1 MSIENGGL
9 LGFYYWF
16 SLNRLCPLSLMPPR
30 LLGNCREVG
39 ACIDSP
45 YIDTM
50 AEYGGLWSFDSGLME
65 SLSNQYAA
73 MPSLH
78 FAWAL
83 WSWLAIRKH
92 ITTKFGRF
100 AIASYPPLTL
110 FAIVVTANHYWIDA
124 LGGSLS
130 LESPTTLVFV

>member
-1 MSIENGGL
+1 
-9 LGFYYWF
+9 
-16 SLNRLCPLSLMPPR
+16 MPPR

-39 ACIDSP
+39 ACVDSP
-45 YIDTM
+45 FIDTM

-83 WSWLAIRKH
+83 WSWLAIRRH
-92 ITTKFGRF
+92 LESRTSRI
-100 AIASYPPLTL
+100 AIASYPIWTL
-110 FAIVVTANHYWIDA
+110 FAILVTANHYWIDA
-124 LGGSLS
+124 VGGAAVLGVAYCLGVKLNSWVSKTISQENTKVSNL
-130 LESPTTLVFV
+130 